1 MPKICML
8 GSLNI
13 DMTIFVPHFNQPG
26 ESLTGTDLKIF
37 TGGKG
42 GNQSIACARLGAD
55 VQMIGCLGSDAGGG
69 MYRGVLE
76 KEGIDTK
83 FVATAENVASGTAFI
98 EVVPSGE
105 NRIAVAQGA
114 NDVLN
119 PEIVRAGEEAIAAC
133 DVYMSQLENP
143 MDAIMEGLRL
153 AKKYSRTV
161 VLDPAPARPLPDEIF
176 ALCDY
181 LTPNETE
188 LEIITG
194 MPVDT
199 VEQAI
204 TAARTLI
211 AKGAKAVI
219 NKRGAAGS
227 LLITADDA
235 RMFPGF
241 TVRAVDTTAAG
252 DSFNAGFSI
261 GIARGYAIEDA
272 IKLGN
277 AVGALSTT
285 KSGAQAA
292 MPTQA
297 EVDAFLAG

>member
-1 MPKICML
+1 
-8 GSLNI
+8 
-13 DMTIFVPHFNQPG
+13 
-26 ESLTGTDLKIF
+26 
-37 TGGKG
+37 
-42 GNQSIACARLGAD
+42 
-55 VQMIGCLGSDAGGG
+55 
-69 MYRGVLE
+69 
-76 KEGIDTK
+76 
-83 FVATAENVASGTAFI
+83 
-98 EVVPSGE
+98 
-105 NRIAVAQGA
+105 
-114 NDVLN
+114 
-119 PEIVRAGEEAIAAC
+119 
-133 DVYMSQLENP
+133 
-143 MDAIMEGLRL
+143 
-153 AKKYSRTV
+153 
-161 VLDPAPARPLPDEIF
+161 
-176 ALCDY
+176 
-181 LTPNETE
+181 
-188 LEIITG
+188 

-204 TAARTLI
+204 TAAQTLI

>member
-1 MPKICML
+1 
-8 GSLNI
+8 
-13 DMTIFVPHFNQPG
+13 
-26 ESLTGTDLKIF
+26 
-37 TGGKG
+37 
-42 GNQSIACARLGAD
+42 
-55 VQMIGCLGSDAGGG
+55 
-69 MYRGVLE
+69 
-76 KEGIDTK
+76 
-83 FVATAENVASGTAFI
+83 
-98 EVVPSGE
+98 
-105 NRIAVAQGA
+105 
-114 NDVLN
+114 
-119 PEIVRAGEEAIAAC
+119 
-133 DVYMSQLENP
+133 
-143 MDAIMEGLRL
+143 
-153 AKKYSRTV
+153 
-161 VLDPAPARPLPDEIF
+161 
-176 ALCDY
+176 
-181 LTPNETE
+181 
-188 LEIITG
+188 

-227 LLITADDA
+227 LLITTDDA

-261 GIARGYAIEDA
+261 GIAREYAIEDA

>member
-1 MPKICML
+1 MPKICVL

-55 VQMIGCLGSDAGGG
+55 VSMIGCLGGDAGGG
-69 MYRGVLE
+69 MYRNVLE
-76 KEGIDTK
+76 KEGVNTGY
-83 FVATAENVASGTAFI
+83 VATAAEVASGTAFI

-114 NDVLN
+114 NDALN
-119 PEIVRAGEEAIAAC
+119 PEIVRAGEKAIAEC

-143 MDAIMEGLRL
+143 MAAVMEGMRL
-153 AKKYSRTV
+153 AKKHGRTV
-161 VLDPAPARPLPDEIF
+161 VLDPAPAKPLPDEVF
-176 ALCDY
+176 VLCDY

-188 LEIITG
+188 LEILTG
-194 MPVDT
+194 MPVNT
-199 VEQAI
+199 VEQAVE
-204 TAARTLI
+204 AARSLI

-219 NKRGAAGS
+219 NKRGAAGA
-227 LLITADDA
+227 LLVTADEV
-235 RMFPGF
+235 RMFGGY
-241 TVRAVDTTAAG
+241 TVKAVDTTAAG
-252 DSFNAGFSI
+252 DSFNAGFSV
-261 GIARGYAIEDA
+261 GIARGFTIEDA
-272 IKLGN
+272 IMLGN
-277 AVGALSTT
+277 AVGAISTM

-297 EVDAFLAG
+297 EVDAFVAR